1 VISIGFDQSVAF
13 QIPSEGQAMTSTSF
27 HSQHGCHE
35 CFRGA
40 HIAEPVVSTIDR
52 AEQELP
58 IVSNVHTVEARRM
71 KTFEGQRKFQAP
83 VADDFS
89 RAMLA
94 IEHIASDDG
103 RPPKHTGLIS
113 SLTAWWRR

>member
-1 VISIGFDQSVAF
+1 
-13 QIPSEGQAMTSTSF
+13 
-27 HSQHGCHE
+27 
-35 CFRGA
+35 
-40 HIAEPVVSTIDR
+40 
-52 AEQELP
+52 
-58 IVSNVHTVEARRM
+58 M

-94 IEHIASDDG
+94 IEHMASDDG